1 MLVAMRE
8 SKAVRRSVLHKLKE
22 LEAKQSEPKAP
33 SLEEK
38 VNATLAVMQF
48 CVNNLNLPESGK
60 LKIAGDVL
68 KSYGLET
75 KALPSYGI
83 DAPTP
88 SVVTSGSSVP
98 TMSLTT
104 ILKPYPMSAKA
115 ANQILMA
122 HGLVE
127 ERSRPSTV
135 SGTKTF
141 KALTAKG
148 LQYGKNITSPSNP
161 REVQIHWYADQV
173 DELLKLLCVK

>member
-1 MLVAMRE
+1 MRIID
-8 SKAVRRSVLHKLKE
+8 RWTE
-22 LEAKQSEPKAP
+22 LEAKQTAQPH
-33 SLEEK
+33 SLEDQVK
-38 VNATLAVMQF
+38 AAAVLTQL
-48 CVNNLNLPESGK
+48 CINNLNLPESGK
-60 LKIAGDVL
+60 LAVMGKLADA
-68 KSYGLET
+68 YGLP
-75 KALPSYGI
+75 KQLLPSYGI